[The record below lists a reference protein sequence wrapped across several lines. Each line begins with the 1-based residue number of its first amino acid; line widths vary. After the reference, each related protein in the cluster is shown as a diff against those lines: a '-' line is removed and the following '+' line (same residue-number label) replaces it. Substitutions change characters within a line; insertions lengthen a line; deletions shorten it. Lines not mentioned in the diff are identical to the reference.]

1 MKHQDNFNTIRDLLS
16 FPDTKDIFFHIELI
30 GRKKDNPDLTESQKS
45 FGSYFVTSLAM
56 FDAIKDEIVRKCV
69 DKKCRAY
76 INLNPK
82 SKKAVGFTLMHKL
95 MTMAE
100 NDDFT
105 NLFSLMTSAAGTV
118 NGVKD
123 HRTFIIDID
132 DCDNTSF
139 AALDEVK
146 SIINDCRRADMTVNP
161 YVGFVKTASGFH
173 MITTP
178 FDVSDFN
185 KKKSVLKHCT
195 AEVKTNSPT
204 LLFVSIA

>member
-1 MKHQDNFNTIRDLLS
+1 MKHQDNFNTIRSLLS

-30 GRKKDNPDLTESQKS
+30 GRKKDNPELTESQKS
-45 FGSYFVTSLAM
+45 YGSYFVTSLAM

-118 NGVKD
+118 NGVKGS
-123 HRTFIIDID
+123 RTFIIDVD
-132 DCDNTSF
+132 DCDNSVTN
-139 AALDEVK
+139 AVDEVK
-146 SIINDCRRADMTVNP
+146 DIIDKCKRPDMAVSP

-173 MITTP
+173 VITTP

-185 KKKSVLKHCT
+185 KRKSGLKSCT